1 VEEIKLDQ
9 KYLPYS
15 KYLKD
20 KYGEKVYKIPVNIPV
35 SCPNRDGNCGTGGC
49 IFCGE
54 VGAGFEALPNDMTV
68 ANQLRENIKK
78 IAPKYKAKKFIA
90 YFQNFTNTY
99 MPIDFFEKYMRE
111 ACIEDIVEICISS
124 RPDCINDDYLDILKK
139 IEEEKGVNITIEL
152 GLQTV
157 NYHTLKKI
165 NRGHG
170 LAEYID
176 AVLRIKKY
184 GFAMCTH
191 FIANLP
197 WDNDEDLI
205 EAAKIVS
212 ILGMDQVKLHSL
224 FILRDTVM
232 GDMYENNEFEICSL
246 EEYVNRVVMFI
257 RHTKEDIAFQRFVGR
272 APADRT
278 LFCNWSTSWW
288 KIKDMVDELMEQGGY
303 KQGDLYNYVNGPA
316 LKKL

>member
-1 VEEIKLDQ
+1 MED

-15 KYLKD
+15 KYLKE

-35 SCPNRDGNCGTGGC
+35 SCPNRDGNCGRGGC

-54 VGAGFEALPNDMTV
+54 VGAGFEALSNEISV
-68 ANQLRENIKK
+68 ENQLKKNIAK
-78 IAPKYKAKKFIA
+78 IAPKYKAKKYIA

-99 MPIDFFEKYMRE
+99 MPIEYFKKYME
-111 ACIEDIVEICISS
+111 ESCIEDIVEICISS
-124 RPDCINDDYLDILKK
+124 RPDCISDEYMEVLKK
-139 IEEEKGVNITIEL
+139 ISNEKKVNITIEL

-176 AVLRIKKY
+176 ATLRIKKY
-184 GFAMCTH
+184 GFSTCTH

-197 WDNDEDLI
+197 WDNDDDLI
-205 EAAKIVS
+205 EGAKIISV
-212 ILGMDQVKLHSL
+212 LGMDQVKLHSL
-224 FILRDTVM
+224 FVLKDTIL
-232 GDMYENNEFEICSL
+232 GEMYENGEVEICSL
-246 EEYVNRVVMFI
+246 EEYVQRIVKFI
-257 RHTKEDIAFQRFVGR
+257 RYTKPGIAFQRFVGR
-272 APADRT
+272 APEDRT

-288 KIKDMVDELMEQGGY
+288 KIKDMVDREMEEGGY
-303 KQGDLYNYVNGPA
+303 IQGDLYNYVDGAA
-316 LKKL
+316 LKML